1 MHHFISIETA
11 KLILRKPEPS
21 DFLHLVHLWKNEAV
35 RKYLGGVVNDG
46 MVNARIK
53 SIQNHWESMGFGLC
67 TVLSKNTQQ
76 IIGICGLHHSEDGIE
91 ISYMF
96 FPEWWGKGLAYE
108 AITASLDYGFLH
120 LNIGKIIAI
129 TQEANSRSCSLLEEV
144 GMSLTDTFIRYD
156 EKQCLY
162 ELLNQNQ
169 CK

>member
-1 MHHFISIETA
+1 
-11 KLILRKPEPS
+11 
-21 DFLHLVHLWKNEAV
+21 
-35 RKYLGGVVNDG
+35 
-46 MVNARIK
+46 
-53 SIQNHWESMGFGLC
+53 
-67 TVLSKNTQQ
+67 
-76 IIGICGLHHSEDGIE
+76 
-91 ISYMF
+91 MF

-108 AITASLDYGFLH
+108 AITASLNYGFLH